1 MAARSTQDVSPDTG
15 TGAKR
20 RAQYSSGASEK
31 GKRTRALLLAAARS
45 VFERAGYV
53 DARVADIVSA
63 AGVSHGT
70 FYTYFEAKVD
80 VFRALIAEVSA
91 ELVAVMEAPIAGD
104 EGTHHDIAA
113 RLRAANG
120 AYLDVYRKNA
130 ALMMLNEQQAS
141 IDPEVMKYRIE
152 ARRAHVNRITESLQ
166 RMQRMGVARRDLDC
180 RTVAAALAGMVSNFA
195 YYWYA
200 LGEPFDEDLARTTLT
215 DLWLGAIGYPRSQ
228 AGD

>member
-1 MAARSTQDVSPDTG
+1 MAVRSAQEFSPDAG

-31 GKRTRALLLAAARS
+31 GKRTRSLLLAAARS
-45 VFERAGYV
+45 VFERVGYV
-53 DARVADIVSA
+53 DARVADIVTS

-70 FYTYFEAKVD
+70 FYTYFESKVEI
-80 VFRALIAEVSA
+80 FRALIAEVST
-91 ELVAVMEAPIAGD
+91 ELVAVMEAPMVGD
-104 EGTHHDIAA
+104 ESTHHDIVT

-152 ARRAHVNRITESLQ
+152 ARRAHVNRITQSL
-166 RMQRMGVARRDLDC
+166 RKMQRMGVARRDLDC
-180 RTVAAALAGMVSNFA
+180 RTAAAALAGMVSNFA

-200 LGEPFDEDLARTTLT
+200 LGEPFDEELARTTLT
-215 DLWLGAIGYPRSQ
+215 DLWLGAIGCPRTQ